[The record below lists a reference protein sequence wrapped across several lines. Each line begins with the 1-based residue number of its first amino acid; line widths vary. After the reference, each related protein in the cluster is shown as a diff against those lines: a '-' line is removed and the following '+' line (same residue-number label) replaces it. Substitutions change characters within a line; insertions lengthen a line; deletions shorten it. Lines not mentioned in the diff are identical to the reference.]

1 MQTYPQPN
9 NKRDSENSN
18 QASSLR
24 HGSTKPLTSLALV
37 LLGVGIGGTG
47 GYVWQ
52 HNSTLAS
59 NPPVND

>member
-9 NKRDSENSN
+9 DKRDSENSN
-18 QASSLR
+18 QASSLG
-24 HGSTKPLTSLALV
+24 HGLTKPIASLALV
-37 LLGVGIGGTG
+37 LLGVRIGGAG